1 MTHSDRFRRGR
12 PAVPL
17 QEPERDDMTDPSDFD
32 PEPLQTLLSNA
43 FVVQESGM
51 DTESLSAI
59 VKLQGSIA
67 TGDFDLDGAME
78 MIAVRAQK
86 VANAAG
92 VAIGLMNGDQ
102 LDYRAGS
109 GSAAPCVG
117 QHVPATLC
125 ASGDNTGNGEILR
138 VENAQTDKRI
148 ESAICRQFGA
158 QSLLI
163 LPIHHDRNVAG
174 VLEVLFKEAHTFSP
188 REVRAYR
195 LMAGLVEEM
204 MSCKARLESKTT
216 QATDLLIVRQSIG
229 QRLQTKK
236 SFSEGGSVLHVATN
250 RAMRQACGD
259 SFAATVRPPALK
271 QLTLTA
277 SNRAKWVPM
286 HQGRWATVVTVA
298 AVLVLACWIAYRDR
312 EATSPLGASALQ
324 SATPI
329 EQQILVVL
337 TKPVQGNGTS
347 KPYGALGPGEGGS
360 RAARITKE
368 WVRVD
373 DNELDY
379 VTEDVT
385 VRYFNPNPA
394 RQRALDRNNQVHH
407 FSEDVTVRY
416 FTPQPAVAPPPVIR
430 ATQPANRDLP
440 APATSR

>member
-1 MTHSDRFRRGR
+1 
-12 PAVPL
+12 
-17 QEPERDDMTDPSDFD
+17 
-32 PEPLQTLLSNA
+32 
-43 FVVQESGM
+43 
-51 DTESLSAI
+51 
-59 VKLQGSIA
+59 
-67 TGDFDLDGAME
+67 
-78 MIAVRAQK
+78 
-86 VANAAG
+86 
-92 VAIGLMNGDQ
+92 
-102 LDYRAGS
+102 
-109 GSAAPCVG
+109 
-117 QHVPATLC
+117 VPATLC

-163 LPIHHDRNVAG
+163 LPIHRDRNLAG

-188 REVRAYR
+188 GEVRAYR
-195 LMAGLVEEM
+195 LMAGLVEEIV
-204 MSCKARLESKTT
+204 SCTACLESKTI
-216 QATDLLIVRQSIG
+216 QATDRLIVRQSIG

-236 SFSEGGSVLHVATN
+236 SLSEGGSVLQVTTN

-286 HQGRWATVVTVA
+286 HKGRWATAVTVA
-298 AVLVLACWIAYRDR
+298 AVLVIACCIAYRDR

-324 SATPI
+324 RATPI

-347 KPYGALGPGEGGS
+347 KPYSALGPGEGGS

-407 FSEDVTVRY
+407 LSEDVTVRY